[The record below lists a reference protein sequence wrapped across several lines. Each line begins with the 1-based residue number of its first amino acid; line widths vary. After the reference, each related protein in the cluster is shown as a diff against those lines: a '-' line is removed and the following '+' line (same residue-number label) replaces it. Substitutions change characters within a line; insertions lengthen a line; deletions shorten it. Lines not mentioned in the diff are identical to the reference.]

1 MFFED
6 MCQRF
11 SYSFD
16 LHDLVGSTILKNI
29 PTNSSGDTVVVED
42 RVLLACVFLINVDG

>member
-1 MFFED
+1 MFFEGT
-6 MCQRF
+6 CQRF

-16 LHDLVGSTILKNI
+16 LHDSVGSTILKNI

-42 RVLLACVFLINVDG
+42 RDLACVFLINLDG